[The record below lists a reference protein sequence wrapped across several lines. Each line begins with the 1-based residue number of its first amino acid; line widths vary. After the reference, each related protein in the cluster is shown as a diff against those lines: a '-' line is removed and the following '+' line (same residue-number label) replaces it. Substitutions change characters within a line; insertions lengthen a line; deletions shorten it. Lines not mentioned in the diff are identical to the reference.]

1 MGSDFLFP
9 EPSALVGAARCV
21 DMFGELDMYNLS
33 PTGKA
38 ADATALK
45 NDFRAV
51 EGDVLDAVV
60 EYQGETEEEQ
70 LELF

>member
-1 MGSDFLFP
+1 
-9 EPSALVGAARCV
+9 
-21 DMFGELDMYNLS
+21 MYNLS